1 MPTSFPVTLDDF
13 PNPTPADN
21 LSTPAVLHSTQHAN
35 INDAVEALEA
45 KIGGDGSAVASSP
58 DYRGVQL
65 EAIDHAAVTIGT
77 ANGLSLVGQALSLG
91 LASAGVTGTLSGT
104 DWSTFNAKQAALT
117 FPLGADLGGTGIAN
131 AAGSTLTLGA
141 ATTITGGGTVAL
153 GGFTLTI
160 PATGT
165 AALLATANVFTTTQ
179 MVDNTVDAI
188 ELRIQAHSTK
198 TTNYFT
204 LEKST
209 GAEVFVI
216 DERGVPNFH
225 MGVGITN
232 NF

>member
-13 PNPTPADN
+13 TNPTPADN

-45 KIGGDGSAVASSP
+45 KVGVDGSAVATSL
-58 DYRGVQL
+58 DYRVVQL

-91 LASAGVTGTLSGT
+91 LASAGVTGALSGA
-104 DWSTFNAKQAALT
+104 DWSTFNGKQASIT

-141 ATTITGGGTVAL
+141 ATSITGGGTVAL
-153 GGFTLTI
+153 GGFTLTV

-165 AALLATANVFTTTQ
+165 AALLATANVFTMAQTIAGSANAKQFIIKANATQ
-179 MVDNTVDAI
+179 TRS
-188 ELRIQAHSTK
+188 EEHTS
-198 TTNYFT
+198 
-204 LEKST
+204 
-209 GAEVFVI
+209 
-216 DERGVPNFH
+216 
-225 MGVGITN
+225 
-232 NF
+232 